1 MKLNKKQYA
10 IVVGNILA
18 FVGLY
23 FANKYFVDKEEDKRQ
38 IDEDFGTIFA
48 WGFGLSDDQTS
59 DKVRGQFWSIKD
71 KNNFPPKR
79 IPLDEDLV
87 EMGTYNIVKVSEDD
101 NEINY
106 ELQNATDNAVIGS
119 VKVYPQQQL
128 LEFNNLFKTS

>member
-23 FANKYFVDKEEDKRQ
+23 FANKYFASKEEDKRE

-59 DKVRGQFWSIKD
+59 DEARGQFWSIKD

-79 IPLDEDLV
+79 IPLDADLV
-87 EMGTYNIVKVSEDD
+87 EMGTYNIVKVSEND

>member
-23 FANKYFVDKEEDKRQ
+23 FANKYFLRKDEDKRQ
-38 IDEDFGTIFA
+38 IDEDFGTIYA
-48 WGFGLSDDQTS
+48 WGFGLSDYQTS

-71 KNNFPPKR
+71 RNNFPPKR
-79 IPLDEDLV
+79 IPLDADLV
-87 EMGTYNIVKVSEDD
+87 EMGTYNIVKVSEND